1 MIRFNLSIR
10 DLFII
15 FIIFLCYCIFVFY
28 NTQNIIEKFS
38 DLYECSFK
46 SNTTIIADTL
56 VKTPTT
62 IKLNNVTKLKVGDI
76 LHKIADIIDEN
87 TRITHID
94 TPNKTITINKP
105 LLITTNMAKVR
116 ITFDTGCED
125 MASFCSK
132 QDRTKCIKEAGKCK
146 WDYSIGKCKTLCK
159 NYDISKCDKDPV
171 CKWDATVSPQTCK
184 DKCVSFTS
192 EMVCN
197 KDPVCKWDATGKTC
211 TDINKDSL
219 DFEQCYDITDDSE
232 CKTAKHCNW
241 VNNNCETNC
250 GSYNYESCT
259 SSKTD
264 NKCKWDNNKNLCEFN
279 CSKHTSDVDCNLS
292 NTCRWNINN
301 SENNE
306 CEKKSGFNCMEFN
319 NDEWLCKDQSSL
331 CDWDSDT
338 KKCSDKKCDKMTNV
352 TECKKFDKC
361 KWESDTKK
369 CSLKDGRQ
377 TSDDP
382 DYFEEQKSN
391 FKIHKIFCDRLKR
404 LDKPNKNNI
413 IFKRFTKDFIN
424 NKKKHVKILEAK
436 IKQIHTRQ
444 HEIDVYN
451 YNLNKIREHD
461 QASKQVDAI
470 KKGIENIKNKN
481 KIKINLE

>member
-38 DLYECSFK
+38 DRYKCSGSSYNNK
-46 SNTTIIADTL
+46 VSVDVLNDSTTII
-56 VKTPTT
+56 
-62 IKLNNVTKLKVGDI
+62 LNNVTYLKVGDI
-76 LHKIADIIDEN
+76 LDINNIYNHIIQAN
-87 TRITHID
+87 TRITYID
-94 TPNKTITINKP
+94 KQNKTITINKP
-105 LLITTNMAKVR
+105 LLGNLEKDIS
-116 ITFDTGCED
+116 ITFGTECED

-132 QDRTKCIKEAGKCK
+132 QDRTKCTVNANAKCK
-146 WDYSIGKCKTLCK
+146 WDYSIGKCKTLCQ

-197 KDPVCKWDATGKTC
+197 KDPVCKWDAAGKTC

-219 DFEQCYDITDDSE
+219 DFKQCDGIIDDSE

-264 NKCKWDNNKNLCEFN
+264 NKCKWDTNKNLCEFD
-279 CSKHTSDVDCNLS
+279 CSKHTTDVNCKKS
-292 NTCRWNINN
+292 NTCRWNSNN
-301 SENNE
+301 DQ

-338 KKCSDKKCDKMTNV
+338 KKCSDKKCDKMTNE

-361 KWESDTKK
+361 NWESDTKK
-369 CSLKDGRQ
+369 CSLKADQ

-382 DYFEEQKSN
+382 DYFEEQKAN

-424 NKKKHVKILEAK
+424 NKKKHVKILEDK
-436 IKQIHTRQ
+436 IKQLHTRQ